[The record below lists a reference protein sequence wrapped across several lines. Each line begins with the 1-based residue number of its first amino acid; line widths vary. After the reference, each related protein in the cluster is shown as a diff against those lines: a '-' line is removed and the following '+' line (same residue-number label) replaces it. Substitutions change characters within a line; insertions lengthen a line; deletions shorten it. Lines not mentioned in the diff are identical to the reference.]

1 LTDVLSP
8 LISDATYTING
19 SAALPWADS
28 YTWIDMVTGE
38 YIVRINGKLSCDAID
53 PIFNEASIVYG
64 TSSTNQGTASASCET
79 IVTNFLTLSALP
91 PTSTTCPG
99 AYDGEIDITV
109 TGGTLIPAPSPPHYS
124 FLWTASNGG
133 EIPSG
138 HENDEDQTNLPA
150 GTYTVVVTDANGCW
164 VTQTFIVTPGADTE
178 APTFDTKAPFEFC
191 VYNIFSAV
199 YDGQPEPDADIQPD
213 PLFSPP
219 YPSNWT
225 RPDWYVVNN
234 KNIASFELDVT
245 NIADNCCTEAQ
256 LLNNLTWE
264 ITFDVN
270 LVPPRAPISGTGQ
283 PSTFDPG
290 NDGQIDE
297 IILWGIPYQ
306 NAVHSIT
313 YTMTDCNDTTLVTIK
328 TESIVITP
336 RPEVI
341 KQ

>member
-91 PTSTTCPG
+91 PTSTSCPG

-109 TGGTLIPAPSPPHYS
+109 TGGTLIPAPPPPHYS

-133 EIPSG
+133 VIPAG
-138 HENDEDQTNLPA
+138 HVNDEDQSNLPA

-164 VTQTFIVTPGADTE
+164 VTQTFIVAPGADTE

-191 VYNIFSAV
+191 VFSIYEGIYNLL
-199 YDGQPEPDADIQPD
+199 PEPDADIT
-213 PLFSPP
+213 
-219 YPSNWT
+219 Y
-225 RPDWYVVNN
+225 RPDWYIVNTN
-234 KNIASFELDVT
+234 GVASTELDIT
-245 NIADNCCTEAQ
+245 NIEDNCCTEEE
-256 LLNNLTWE
+256 LLPLLEWTIIFSNGY
-264 ITFDVN
+264 
-270 LVPPRAPISGTGQ
+270 PPISGTGQ
-283 PSTFDPG
+283 PSTYDPN
-290 NDGQIDE
+290 NDGYVDPIQ
-297 IILWGIPYQ
+297 LWGTPY
-306 NAVHSIT
+306 VDVSHSIT
-313 YTMTDCNDTTLVTIK
+313 YTLRDCNDPTDPDLMTTKIETIVLK
-328 TESIVITP
+328 P
-336 RPEVI
+336 RPEVN